1 MKRIPEM
8 ESVMENLLRR
18 EEELIHSLMLYIRAK
33 NNLAPG
39 LKNISFKKDV
49 LKELKI
55 QFGTYENNGSDF
67 VVETIVGKGGNV
79 TAKRFKALQKRIEE
93 GEASTTATAELSTI
107 NNYNNAASVL
117 LTGFLL

>member
-1 MKRIPEM
+1 
-8 ESVMENLLRR
+8 MENLLRR

-55 QFGTYENNGSDF
+55 QFGTRIYRFFSRPLAVLSSNAYISDSY
-67 VVETIVGKGGNV
+67 V
-79 TAKRFKALQKRIEE
+79 
-93 GEASTTATAELSTI
+93 
-107 NNYNNAASVL
+107 YC
-117 LTGFLL
+117 